1 MQFIISSDIFKKLP
15 DLYIGVV
22 VAHGIDN
29 HQDYPLID
37 NMLNKN
43 MKAAQHAFQD
53 VNVKQDE
60 HIIPYREAFRKI
72 GINPNRFPCS
82 AEALFKRLSKGK
94 DLPHINPLV
103 DLNNAIS
110 IKYTVPMGTHS
121 LDNAQDDMMMRLS
134 QPGDQFISLGKTEV
148 ETPDEGEVVYAADH
162 EVRPGVGRGVKAKP
176 GRSPLIH
183 RAFSSHLM
191 DSLTSIRKLFRKPR
205 PILSNNCT
213 TSLASKPKLVLS
225 TRITHPL
232 NGSRS

>member
-162 EVRPGVGRGVKAKP
+162 EVRTRRWTWRQSEAGKITADTQSVFFPLDGFVDINKEAVQEAQADLEQQLHNIFGVQTQAGFV
-176 GRSPLIH
+176 
-183 RAFSSHLM
+183 
-191 DSLTSIRKLFRKPR
+191 DQ
-205 PILSNNCT
+205 N
-213 TSLASKPKLVLS
+213 
-225 TRITHPL
+225 HP
-232 NGSRS
+232 SFEWK